1 MPGRW
6 PPSWVPASICGTGSF
21 WRCWPRPGC
30 ASARRSGCGT
40 PTSSAGTGKSGSCPR
55 LATPTGRGPRCARP
69 AVIPVSTPLVRLY
82 SEYMHIEY
90 GDIDSDYVFVNL
102 FAEPVGQPL
111 GYPAVHRLIGRI
123 AKRAGVAFTAHMLR
137 HTHAT
142 ELIRNGVPIEVVV
155 RLLTHRSSTT
165 TSQTYIHLD
174 AVDVR
179 EALTRSGVW
188 DQAGK
193 GNPE

>member
-1 MPGRW
+1 M
-6 PPSWVPASICGTGSF
+6 
-21 WRCWPRPGC
+21 
-30 ASARRSGCGT
+30 
-40 PTSSAGTGKSGSCPR
+40 
-55 LATPTGRGPRCARP
+55 
-69 AVIPVSTPLVRLY
+69 IPVSTPLVRLY

-102 FAEPVGQPL
+102 FAEPAGQPL

-123 AKRAGVAFTAHMLR
+123 AKRTGVAFTAHMLR

-142 ELIRNGVPIEVVV
+142 ELIRNGVPIEVVA

-193 GNPE
+193 GNSE